1 MLSTSTSTAYPS
13 AHKQAVVLS
22 LLREMHILVYNTGTI
37 VLHCATNIKEEK
49 KTHCCIYSGTEKKNA
64 LLHIL
69 RKKKG
74 QQIKRIAAYR
84 DGQNDSKTTLLHI

>member
-49 KTHCCIYSGTEKKNA
+49 KTHCCIYSGKEKKCIVA
-64 LLHIL
+64 YTEEE
-69 RKKKG
+69 
-74 QQIKRIAAYR
+74 KRTA
-84 DGQNDSKTTLLHI
+84 NKTHCCI